1 MMNKQK
7 TAQSRRDFVKTGAI
21 LASGT
26 LIGGVPI
33 NAFGNSTNN
42 EKSLLKVGL
51 VGCGGRGTGAAYE
64 ALSTSSSV
72 KLVALGEVFE
82 DRIISAYKNL
92 KNSFPDQVDIPETQ
106 RFVGFDAYKQVLELC
121 DIVILATPPPFR
133 PIHLEAAVEA
143 GKHAFV
149 EKPLFVDIPGY
160 LKIMETNKVAKQK
173 NLSIGVGLQLRYES
187 GYQEMKRRIDQGEIG
202 DITSLDV
209 YYNVGAPVIFPR
221 QPEQSEMNYQMRNW
235 RYFTWLWGGQ
245 LAGQAIHQ
253 IDLMNW
259 IMNDYPIS
267 VNGLGG
273 RQAYSGPNQGNT
285 YDHHYAE
292 YEYPNKV
299 KLHVQ
304 CRNIDNNW
312 NKSGFHIQGT
322 KGYADDKSQI
332 FNSSGELIWRY
343 RNKEETFGSS
353 QKCQSHFINSI
364 LENKP
369 INQVEY
375 GTKSTLTTIMGR
387 MAIHSGQR
395 LNLEQVLT
403 SKRTILPK
411 EFTWD
416 AKMPD
421 MPREDGN
428 YAIPI
433 PGKTEVI

>member
-1 MMNKQK
+1 MKK
-7 TAQSRRDFVKTGAI
+7 HRTAKSRRDFVKTGVI
-21 LASGT
+21 LASGS
-26 LIGGVPI
+26 LFGGVPI
-33 NAFGNSTNN
+33 NAFGNIESN
-42 EKSLLKVGL
+42 EKTALKVGL

-64 ALSTSSSV
+64 AMSTTSTV
-72 KLVALGEVFE
+72 KLVALGDVFE
-82 DRIISAYKNL
+82 DRLISAYQNL
-92 KNSFPDQVDIPETQ
+92 KNNFPDQVDIPNTQ

-121 DIVILATPPPFR
+121 DVVILATPPPFR

-160 LKIMETNKVAKQK
+160 LKIRETNKVAKQK

-187 GYQEMKRRIDQGEIG
+187 GYQEMKQRIDNGEIG
-202 DITSLDV
+202 DITSMDV

-221 QPEQSEMNYQMRNW
+221 QPEQSEMNYQLRNW

-259 IMNDYPIS
+259 IMDDYPTS

-273 RQAYSGPNQGNT
+273 RQAFSGPNQGNT

-312 NKSGFHIQGT
+312 NKSGFHIRGT

-332 FNSSGELIWRY
+332 FDATGKLLWRF
-343 RNKEETFGSS
+343 RDKEEALGSS
-353 QKCQSHFINSI
+353 QKCQSNFINSI

-369 INQVEY
+369 INQLEY

-387 MAIHSGQR
+387 MSIHSGQR
-395 LNLEQVLT
+395 YTIDQVLA
-403 SKRTILPK
+403 SKRSILPK

-421 MPREDGN
+421 MPGEDGN
-428 YAIPI
+428 YSIPI
-433 PGKTEVI
+433 PGRTEVI

>member
-1 MMNKQK
+1 MNKES

-21 LASGT
+21 LASGA

-42 EKSLLKVGL
+42 EKSILKVGM
-51 VGCGGRGTGAAYE
+51 VGCGGRGTGAAHE
-64 ALSTSSSV
+64 ALSTSSTV
-72 KLVALGEVFE
+72 KLVALGDVFE
-82 DRIISAYKNL
+82 DRLISAHQNL
-92 KNSFPDQVDIPETQ
+92 KDSFPDQVNVPETQ
-106 RFVGFDAYKQVLELC
+106 RFVGFDAYKQVLKLC
-121 DIVILATPPPFR
+121 DVVILATPPPSR

-143 GKHAFV
+143 EKHAFV

-160 LKIMETNKVAKQK
+160 LKIMETDKVARQK
-173 NLSIGVGLQLRYES
+173 KLSIGVGLQLRYES
-187 GYQEMKRRIDQGEIG
+187 GYQELKERIDYGEIG
-202 DITSLDV
+202 DITSMNV

-221 QPEQSEMNYQMRNW
+221 QPEQSEMSYQIRNW

-245 LAGQAIHQ
+245 QAGQAIHQ

-259 IMNDYPIS
+259 FMGAYPTH

-285 YDHHYAE
+285 FDHHYAE
-292 YEYPNKV
+292 YEYQNKV

-312 NKSGFHIQGT
+312 NKSGFYIQGT

-332 FNSSGELIWRY
+332 FNSSDELIWRY
-343 RNKEETFGSS
+343 RNKEEIMGSS
-353 QKCQSHFINSI
+353 QKCQSHFINSV

-369 INQVEY
+369 INQLEY

-395 LNLEQVLT
+395 LNLDQVLA

-416 AKMPD
+416 AEMPD
-421 MPREDGN
+421 IPGEDGN
-428 YAIPI
+428 YIIPI

>member
-1 MMNKQK
+1 MTNKK
-7 TAQSRRDFVKTGAI
+7 TARSRRDFVKTSA
-21 LASGT
+21 LAASGA
-26 LIGGVPI
+26 LISGLPI
-33 NAFGNSTNN
+33 NAFGNSKMN
-42 EKSLLKVGL
+42 EIKELRIGL

-64 ALSTSSSV
+64 ALSTSTSI

-82 DRIISAYKNL
+82 DRLNTAYQSLKSA
-92 KNSFPDQVDIPETQ
+92 FPNQVAILDTQ
-106 RFVGFDAYKQVLELC
+106 KFVGFDAYQNVIAHC

-133 PIHLEAAVEA
+133 PIHLEAAVKA

-160 LKIMETNKVAKQK
+160 LKIMETNELAKKK
-173 NLSIGVGLQLRYES
+173 NLSLGVGLQLRYES
-187 GYQEMKRRIDQGEIG
+187 GYQEMKDRIDNGEIG
-202 DITSLDV
+202 NITSMDV

-221 QPEQSEMNYQMRNW
+221 QPEQTEMNYQMRNW

-259 IMNDYPIS
+259 IMKDYPIS

-273 RQAYSGPNQGNT
+273 RQAYSGPDQGNT
-285 YDHHYAE
+285 FDHHYAE

-299 KLHVQ
+299 RLHVQ

-322 KGYADDKSQI
+322 KGYADDKAQI
-332 FNSSGELIWRY
+332 FNSAGELIWRY
-343 RNKEETFGSS
+343 RNKEEIFGSS

-369 INQVEY
+369 INEVEY
-375 GTKSTLTTIMGR
+375 GAKSTLTTIMGR

-395 LNLEQVLT
+395 FTLDQILT
-403 SKRTILPK
+403 SKRSILPK
-411 EFTWD
+411 DFSRD
-416 AKMPD
+416 AQMPD
-421 MPREDGN
+421 MPRPDGN
-428 YAIPI
+428 YEIPI